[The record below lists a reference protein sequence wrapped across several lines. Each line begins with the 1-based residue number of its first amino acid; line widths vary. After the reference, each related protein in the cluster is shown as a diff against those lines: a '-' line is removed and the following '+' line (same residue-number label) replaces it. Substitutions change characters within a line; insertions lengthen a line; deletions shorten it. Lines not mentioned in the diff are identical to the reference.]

1 MVDSTSIFVGRSQA
15 STEVTNFFYFFS
27 GADCMGIQSL
37 QSQQVLKAA
46 DGVRNRASQVVVG
59 QISAQDN
66 DL

>member
-1 MVDSTSIFVGRSQA
+1 
-15 STEVTNFFYFFS
+15 
-27 GADCMGIQSL
+27 MGIHSL

-66 DL
+66 DLSSLANHVQCDK